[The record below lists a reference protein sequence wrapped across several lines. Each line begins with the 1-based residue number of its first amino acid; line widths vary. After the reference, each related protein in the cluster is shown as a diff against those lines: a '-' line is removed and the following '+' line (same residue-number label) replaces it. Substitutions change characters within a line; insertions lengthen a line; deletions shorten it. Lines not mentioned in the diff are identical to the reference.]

1 MGYINIFVSKD
12 AYLFVKNEQLFLK
25 NKDKQIDYPLEDI
38 NSIMIENLETTISTY
53 ALSKFAQNGI
63 LTFVCNQN
71 HLPCGVVLPYCEHY
85 QTLSVHN
92 FQTAVSKP
100 LNKQLW
106 QSIIKN
112 KIKNQNEVL
121 NICGKYDKLLDFYQ
135 TVTSGDGTNNE
146 AKASLRYFKEL
157 FGKNFVRRDDSNDIN
172 AFLNYGYSIV
182 RGFVARS
189 VVVHGLT
196 PFLGIFHSN
205 GFNQFN
211 LADDLIEVF
220 RPVVDLFVKIY
231 LSDEKTLSSD
241 VKAKIY
247 NLVNVDVIVDDQK
260 QPLSYAIDML
270 VQSYVRSIK
279 ENKNVLKNI
288 DICGLEIHE
297 YE

>member
-25 NKDKQIDYPLEDI
+25 NKEKQIDYPLEDI

-71 HLPCGVVLPYCEHY
+71 HLPCGVILPYCEHY
-85 QTLSVHN
+85 QTLSVHS

-121 NICGKYDKLLDFYQ
+121 NICGKYDKLLGFYQ

-247 NLVNVDVIVDDQK
+247 NLVNVDVLVDGQK